1 MNRIRKLYFFLFLI
15 SFAIIVTVFNYYT
28 PYSSTTPINDSP
40 DSGYQFKVIL
50 IPLDSRP
57 ACTTFVAELA
67 KIADINVV
75 LPPKEIMDNY
85 KITADKHALRQ
96 WLYKE
101 SKDADAAIISI
112 DMLVHGGLLAS
123 RQSVGTQS
131 DIDNVIH
138 LLTSIHQDRPQVAI
152 YAFSII
158 PRLLIADNTLTIQHQ
173 KNMMDYS
180 VLKDQ
185 IYTFENPVDIKK
197 LDELEQQIPSEIIN
211 NYTMLYQQNMMQNM
225 ALINLVDENV
235 ITNLV
240 IGQDDGQPF
249 GLPNIIK
256 QRLYHY
262 ISLND
267 KSHDNV
273 VITRGTD
280 EVALTILGK
289 IAAHLK
295 HYQPKVFVA
304 YSDERAPYMVMPY
317 MPHSVATTVS
327 EKIKLV
333 NGVEVNT
340 AEQANF
346 ILFIHVGTQTNQNSA
361 LPNAVAKI
369 QTLLNQGYQVALV
382 DLSQNFTSQET
393 LFPLLLRNDIELTKL
408 IAYAGWN
415 TTSNSIGTAMTQA
428 TVFTS
433 TLPDKKTEPAI
444 VNLYKANLE
453 FLTARFL
460 DDWYYLKEVQP
471 ALNKILKFVNI
482 DPYHLGSYYGQTEAV
497 IRHIMQYESR
507 QLLYS
512 KAFKKPF
519 TVTTNKGTLSL
530 AVTSLDIQT
539 HLPWERTFEIY
550 LKPSLTLS
558 RIASDQ

>member
-1 MNRIRKLYFFLFLI
+1 MRKLYFFLFLI
-15 SFAIIVTVFNYYT
+15 SFAIILTVYNYHT
-28 PYSSTTPINDSP
+28 PYSTTPISDSP
-40 DSGYQFKVIL
+40 ESSYQFKIIL

-96 WLYKE
+96 WLYEE
-101 SKDADAAIISI
+101 SKDANAAIISI

-131 DIDNVIH
+131 DIDTVIH
-138 LLTSIHQDRPQVAI
+138 LLTSIHQERPQLPI

-197 LDELEQQIPSEIIN
+197 LEELEQQIPAEIIN
-211 NYTMLYQQNMMQNM
+211 NYTMLYQQNMLQNM
-225 ALINLVDENV
+225 ALIKLVDKNV

-262 ISLND
+262 ISLSD
-267 KSHDNV
+267 KLPDKV
-273 VITRGTD
+273 VLTRGTD

-295 HYQPKVFVA
+295 HYQPKIFVA
-304 YSDERAPYMVMPY
+304 YSDENAPYTVMPY
-317 MPHSVATTVS
+317 MPHSVATTVN

-333 NGVEVNT
+333 DGVQVNT

-346 ILFIHVGTQTNQNSA
+346 ILFIHVGTQKNQNSA
-361 LPNAVAKI
+361 LPSAVTKI

-382 DLSQNFTSQET
+382 DLSQDFTSQET
-393 LFPLLLRNDIELTKL
+393 VFPLLLRNNIELTKL

-415 TTSNSIGTAMTQA
+415 TTSNSIGTAITQA
-428 TVFTS
+428 TVFTA
-433 TLPDKKTEPAI
+433 TLPDKKTDPAI
-444 VNLYKANLE
+444 FNLYKTNLE

-482 DPYHLGSYYGQTEAV
+482 DPYHLGSYYGQTDAV
-497 IRHIMQYESR
+497 VRRIMQYKSR

-512 KAFKKPF
+512 KAFKNPL
-519 TVTTNKGTLSL
+519 TVTTQQGAVSL

-550 LKPSLTLS
+550 LRPSLTLS
-558 RIASDQ
+558 LVGSDQQH

>member
-1 MNRIRKLYFFLFLI
+1 MRKLYFFLFLI
-15 SFAIIVTVFNYYT
+15 SFAIIVAVFNYYT
-28 PYSSTTPINDSP
+28 PYSTTPINDSP
-40 DSGYQFKVIL
+40 ESGYQFKVIL

-67 KIADINVV
+67 KIADINIV

-131 DIDNVIH
+131 DIDTVIH
-138 LLTSIHQDRPQVAI
+138 LLTSIHQERPQLPI

-158 PRLLIADNTLTIQHQ
+158 PRLLIADNALTIQHQ

-211 NYTMLYQQNMMQNM
+211 NYNMLYQQNMLQNM
-225 ALINLVDENV
+225 ALINLVDKNV

-262 ISLND
+262 ISLSD
-267 KSHDNV
+267 KSHDKV
-273 VITRGTD
+273 VLTRGTD

-289 IAAHLK
+289 IAAQLK

-304 YSDERAPYMVMPY
+304 YSDENAPYTVMPY

-327 EKIKLV
+327 EKIRLV
-333 NGVEVNT
+333 DGVQVNT

-346 ILFIHVGTQTNQNSA
+346 ILFIHVGTQTNQNSS
-361 LPNAVAKI
+361 LPNAVTKI

-393 LFPLLLRNDIELTKL
+393 IFPLLLRNNIELTKL

-415 TTSNSIGTAMTQA
+415 TTSNSIGTAITQA
-428 TVFTS
+428 TVFTA

-444 VNLYKANLE
+444 FNLYKTNLE

-471 ALNKILKFVNI
+471 VLNKILKFANI
-482 DPYHLGSYYGQTEAV
+482 DPYHLGSYYGQTDTV

-512 KAFKKPF
+512 KAFKKPL
-519 TVTTNKGTLSL
+519 TVTTNKGAVSL

-558 RIASDQ
+558 LIGSNQQH

>member
-1 MNRIRKLYFFLFLI
+1 MRKLYFFLFLI
-15 SFAIIVTVFNYYT
+15 SFAIILTVYNYYT
-28 PYSSTTPINDSP
+28 PYSTTPISDSP
-40 DSGYQFKVIL
+40 ESSYQFKIIL

-85 KITADKHALRQ
+85 KTTADKHALRQ

-101 SKDADAAIISI
+101 SKDANAAIISI

-131 DIDNVIH
+131 DIDTVIH
-138 LLTSIHQDRPQVAI
+138 LLTSIHQERPQLPI

-197 LDELEQQIPSEIIN
+197 LEELEQQIPAEIIN
-211 NYTMLYQQNMMQNM
+211 NYTMLYQQNMLQNM
-225 ALINLVDENV
+225 ELIKLVDKNV

-262 ISLND
+262 ISLSD
-267 KSHDNV
+267 KLPDKV
-273 VITRGTD
+273 VLTRGTD

-295 HYQPKVFVA
+295 HYQPKIFVT
-304 YSDERAPYMVMPY
+304 YSDENAPYTVMPY
-317 MPHSVATTVS
+317 MPHSVATTVN

-333 NGVEVNT
+333 DGVQVNT

-346 ILFIHVGTQTNQNSA
+346 ILFIHVGTQKNQNSV
-361 LPNAVAKI
+361 LPSAVTKI

-382 DLSQNFTSQET
+382 DLSQDFTSQET
-393 LFPLLLRNDIELTKL
+393 VFPLLLRNNIELTKL

-415 TTSNSIGTAMTQA
+415 TTSNSIGTAITQA
-428 TVFTS
+428 TVFTA
-433 TLPDKKTEPAI
+433 TLPDKKTDPAI
-444 VNLYKANLE
+444 FNLYKTNLE

-482 DPYHLGSYYGQTEAV
+482 DPYHLGSYYEQTDAV
-497 IRHIMQYESR
+497 VRRIMQYKSR

-512 KAFKKPF
+512 KAFKNPL
-519 TVTTNKGTLSL
+519 TVTTQQGAVSL

-550 LKPSLTLS
+550 LRPSLTLS
-558 RIASDQ
+558 LVGSDQQH